1 MKISKERLVEI
12 IKEELM
18 REGGEGG
25 HYISDEQYARAGF
38 PVPTPEERARMADP
52 DSSLVRQ
59 KPEVEGEDYIIY
71 RGMKYMLP
79 AEPEQRAA
87 LESFIDAFFDKE

>member
-1 MKISKERLVEI
+1 
-12 IKEELM
+12 M